1 MDGRALA
8 AKVRA
13 RVAEQVSPL
22 GRLGLATVLVGDD
35 PASQTYIRLKHT
47 AAREVGIEPTD
58 IRLPEDV
65 AQDDVL
71 DRIEALNAD
80 DAVDGILVQTPLPAQ
95 LDAGELQAAVDP
107 LKDVDGLHPVNVGLL
122 HLGRPMLV
130 PATPLGVMELLAEY
144 DVRLE
149 GARAV
154 VIGRSDIVG
163 RPVAALLTHANA
175 TVTVCHSRTQDL
187 GRHTLDADVIVAA
200 VGVAGLVTPDVVK
213 TGAVVIDVGTNRTDA
228 GLVGDVDPGVADV
241 ASFLTPVPGGVGPM
255 TIACLLEN
263 TARAARLRRAE
274 VVSPAR

>member
-13 RVAEQVSPL
+13 RVAEQASGLAP
-22 GRLGLATVLVGDD
+22 LGLATVLVGDD
-35 PASQTYIRLKHT
+35 PASQTYIRLKHA

-58 IRLPEDV
+58 IRLPDDV
-65 AQDDVL
+65 AQDEVL
-71 DRIEALNAD
+71 ERIEALNAD
-80 DAVDGILVQTPLPAQ
+80 DAVDGILVQTPLPRQ
-95 LDAGELQAAVDP
+95 LDAGALQAAVDP

-122 HLGRPMLV
+122 HLGRPDLV

-149 GARAV
+149 GARAL

-163 RPVAALLTHANA
+163 RPVAALLTQANA

-187 GRHTLDADVIVAA
+187 ARHTLDAEVIVAA
-200 VGVAGLVTPDVVK
+200 VGVAALVAPDMVK
-213 TGAVVIDVGTNRTDA
+213 PGAAVIDVGTIRTEA
-228 GLVGDVDPGVADV
+228 GLVGDVDPGVAEV
-241 ASFLTPVPGGVGPM
+241 AGFLTPVPGGVGPM

-263 TARAARLRRAE
+263 TVRAARLRRAD
-274 VVSPAR
+274 VVSPAK